1 MFFIL
6 QLLDAELLKNK
17 RKETRNDLQHD
28 NHDLTFYFVIF
39 FGLFVIFYNAVEIIK
54 YLMHIKSTEIVI
66 ILFPDGLIET
76 SRSFL
81 QDVHFL
87 SLMIDRLYFYF
98 HVYWDV
104 SIVMCFS
111 DEEYVNKKLCT
122 INQLLGCV
130 FVSLK

>member
-1 MFFIL
+1 MICSMIITIL
-6 QLLDAELLKNK
+6 PSN
-17 RKETRNDLQHD
+17 
-28 NHDLTFYFVIF
+28 FVIF

-66 ILFPDGLIET
+66 ILFPDGLIVT
-76 SRSFL
+76 SFSFL

-98 HVYWDV
+98 HGYWDV

-111 DEEYVNKKLCT
+111 DEEYVNKKLCN

-130 FVSLK
+130 FVLLKWYASVHLNENFKSLLF

>member
-1 MFFIL
+1 MICSMIITIL
-6 QLLDAELLKNK
+6 PSN
-17 RKETRNDLQHD
+17 
-28 NHDLTFYFVIF
+28 FVIF

-130 FVSLK
+130 FVSLKWYASVHLNENFKSLLF

>member
-1 MFFIL
+1 MICSMIITIL
-6 QLLDAELLKNK
+6 PSN
-17 RKETRNDLQHD
+17 
-28 NHDLTFYFVIF
+28 FVIF

>member
-1 MFFIL
+1 MICSMIITIL
-6 QLLDAELLKNK
+6 PSN
-17 RKETRNDLQHD
+17 
-28 NHDLTFYFVIF
+28 FVIF

-81 QDVHFL
+81 QDVNL
-87 SLMIDRLYFYF
+87 LYLMIDRLFFYF

-130 FVSLK
+130 FVSLKWYASVHLNENLKSLLF

>member
-1 MFFIL
+1 MICSMIITIL
-6 QLLDAELLKNK
+6 PSN
-17 RKETRNDLQHD
+17 
-28 NHDLTFYFVIF
+28 FVIF
-39 FGLFVIFYNAVEIIK
+39 LVFCLVVMFYNAVEIIK

-130 FVSLK
+130 FVSLKWYASVHLNENFKSLLF